1 MQCQRL
7 IGMIKSW
14 YTHVRDETMA
24 PARMVSFMDQHVA
37 TCSVCEDDPDV
48 KDEIARITELILP
61 ESKIPK
67 AVRQQSPDDDEEID
81 DDDTD
86 GDDDSNDDIDEDDDD
101 EDLDDEI
108 DEDEDELDLDDID
121 DDDE

>member
-24 PARMVSFMDQHVA
+24 PARMVSFMEQHVA
-37 TCSVCEDDPDV
+37 SCSICLDDPDV
-48 KDEIARITELILP
+48 KDEIARITEMILP

-67 AVRQQSPDDDEEID
+67 AVRQQNDDDDEDEDID
-81 DDDTD
+81 EDQES
-86 GDDDSNDDIDEDDDD
+86 DDSEEDEEMDDEMDEDDEEDLDLDDIDEDDE
-101 EDLDDEI
+101 ED
-108 DEDEDELDLDDID
+108 
-121 DDDE
+121 